1 MNFNIIL
8 ERVSQEEQII
18 TLLNNFQN
26 TPLNVKRNIY
36 IQGLPGIGKTT
47 FITQLLNKLNYDIIR
62 YDSIDIRNTQFIET
76 LSASNKFSN
85 NVLNKFKKTTIP
97 VVILLDDIDSI
108 NSGDKTIITHL
119 IKLIRPKK
127 NKKQKLEPHN
137 SNPIICIGNI
147 CTDKQLKELYHVCNI
162 ITLYPP
168 TTVQI
173 KSVTSLLFSNISS
186 TEDIDIIVEFI
197 KKDLTKLITLHNLYK
212 NSESELIHDIKN
224 IFLTQI
230 SHYDS
235 KIKTKHLLTTASTI
249 KEHDTILNETERI
262 IINKLWHENV
272 VDTFVE
278 DVYKTLPIYVNM
290 LQNICFADYL
300 DRITFQKQIWQF
312 NEMSS
317 LIKTF
322 KNNMILHTSN
332 IQNTDNINNL
342 DIRFTKI
349 LTKYSTE
356 YNNFSFIRNICQTL
370 NIDKKDLI
378 AYIHSLE
385 SLSDNDKLLLFE
397 NYNITQLDITRLTKY
412 TRIYTNT
419 HIPQTITDNSEDSM
433 IDNYDILLEHTASVV
448 SASSSSIQVD

>member
-8 ERVSQEEQII
+8 DRVKQEEQII

-47 FITQLLNKLNYDIIR
+47 FTTQLLNKLNYDIIR

-108 NSGDKTIITHL
+108 NSGDKTIISHL

-147 CTDKQLKELYHVCNI
+147 CTDKQLKELYTVCNI
-162 ITLYPP
+162 ITLLPP
-168 TTVQI
+168 TNIQI
-173 KSVTSLLFSNISS
+173 KSITSLLFCNISS
-186 TEDIDIIVEFI
+186 IPEDIEIIVEFI

-212 NSESELIHDIKN
+212 NSESELIKDIQN
-224 IFLTQI
+224 IFLIQN

-235 KIKTKHLLTTASTI
+235 KLKTKHLLTKSSTI

-272 VDTFVE
+272 VDTFVN
-278 DVYKTLPIYVNM
+278 DIYKTLPIYVNM
-290 LQNICFADYL
+290 LHNICFADYL

-332 IQNTDNINNL
+332 IQHNNIHTI

-356 YNNFSFIRNICQTL
+356 YNNFSFIRNICQIL

-378 AYIHSLE
+378 SYIHSLE
-385 SLSDNDKLLLFE
+385 LLSDNEKLLLFE

-419 HIPQTITDNSEDSM
+419 NIPQTITDNSEDI
-433 IDNYDILLEHTASVV
+433 IDNYDGLLEHITPIDS
-448 SASSSSIQVD
+448 

>member
-8 ERVSQEEQII
+8 ERLQQEEQII
-18 TLLNNFQN
+18 NLLNNFKS

-36 IQGLPGIGKTT
+36 IQGPPGIGKST
-47 FITQLLNKLNYDIIR
+47 FIIQLLNKLNYDIIR
-62 YDSIDIRNTQFIET
+62 YDSIDIRNTQFIES
-76 LSASNKFSN
+76 LSTSNTFSN
-85 NVLNKFKKTTIP
+85 NVLNKFKKTTTP
-97 VVILLDDIDSI
+97 VVIILDDIDSI

-147 CTDKQLKELYHVCNI
+147 GTDKQLKELYNVCNM

-168 TTVQI
+168 TISQI
-173 KSVTSLLFSNISS
+173 KTITSLLFSNVSIP
-186 TEDIDIIVEFI
+186 DIDIIVEFI
-197 KKDLTKLITLHNLYK
+197 KTDLTKLITLHNLYK
-212 NSESELIHDIKN
+212 NSESDLIEDIHN

-235 KIKTKHLLTTASTI
+235 KIKTKHLLTAPVTI
-249 KEHDTILNETERI
+249 KEHDTMLHETERI

-272 VDTFVE
+272 VDTFI
-278 DVYKTLPIYVNM
+278 DDIYKTLPIYVSI
-290 LQNICFADYL
+290 LKNICFADYL

-332 IQNTDNINNL
+332 IQHNHVNTIDV
-342 DIRFTKI
+342 RFTKI

-356 YNNFSFIRNICQTL
+356 YNNFSFIRNICQLL

-378 AYIHSLE
+378 TYMYSLE
-385 SLSDNDKLLLFE
+385 SLPDNEKLLLFE
-397 NYNITQLDITRLTKY
+397 NYNITNLDITRLTKY
-412 TRIYTNT
+412 TCIYTNT
-419 HIPQTITDNSEDSM
+419 TIHTSITDLEDTT
-433 IDNYDILLEHTASVV
+433 DTYDILYNT
-448 SASSSSIQVD
+448 IPND